1 MNFSAVPGC
10 SALTG
15 IANTSLPTG
24 HPSSFFWNWIELGIV
39 DAVADVDHVAVPEVL
54 DPGVA
59 R

>member
-1 MNFSAVPGC
+1 MNISAVPGC

-24 HPSSFFWNWIELGIV
+24 TPSSFFWNWIESGSST
-39 DAVADVDHVAVPEVL
+39 
-54 DPGVA
+54 